1 MHADMHRIG
10 VAKQIVHI
18 AEDFLIC
25 THKEHTKI
33 IRLAIFYRMDR
44 QGVGEAV
51 ARYETVDFAVGVA
64 SDVLNRSRAGRLLVK
79 T

>member
-33 IRLAIFYRMDR
+33 IRLAIFIGWIGKALENPWLDMK
-44 QGVGEAV
+44 QLILPSESQV
-51 ARYETVDFAVGVA
+51 T
-64 SDVLNRSRAGRLLVK
+64 S
-79 T
+79 